1 MGVSRANQ
9 LPPDI
14 QERLARLQQLQSTLQ
29 SLVLQRQRLDL
40 EQRETERALK
50 TLEGVPPGTKV
61 YKSVG
66 AILVERDKDEVVS
79 ELSDRKEFLEM
90 RSKVLSKQEDKT
102 RERLN
107 SLQKRLQK
115 ELNLQLGPSG
125 P

>member
-1 MGVSRANQ
+1 MGVSRVNQ

-50 TLEGVPPGTKV
+50 TLEGVSPGTKV

>member
-1 MGVSRANQ
+1 MSRVSQ

-40 EQRETERALK
+40 EHRETERALK
-50 TLEGVPPGTKV
+50 TLEVVPSEAKV
-61 YKSVG
+61 YKSAG

-79 ELSDRKEFLEM
+79 ELNDRKEFLEM

-107 SLQKRLQK
+107 NLQKRLQK
-115 ELNLQLGPSG
+115 ELNLQLGSSG